1 MKVTKCPPIRGGI
14 FKILYVLA
22 FILSL
27 SFLSG
32 DAYAASYQTTISVR
46 ADEFA
51 DWEVESGQF
60 STLEYPVT
68 VNTNSPYGY
77 SLKLQVVGDTNS
89 LESTRGDDYNIP
101 SIQRRE
107 NMEFIPA
114 ALISNGYGYSMDG
127 NAFRPIP
134 NAGDDG
140 DIIASLSESTPN
152 KDDEYTITFGMKVD
166 SSYVAGKY
174 SKSFVVTAI
183 ANAPIV
189 CEAEN
194 ICYIRNGQNIDGGSL
209 EDQEAPN
216 RSNVSLQAPNFKRS
230 GYGFTGWNTQP
241 DGSGTS
247 YGPNETINVGETT
260 NAGLILFADWKES
273 SGDLQNWT
281 GCEEMAIGET
291 IALTDNRDGNTYA
304 IARNADGACWMMENL
319 RIDFSNPN
327 VEITSSNTNNP
338 TNEFMNIVNQHPASQ
353 NWFCDTDV
361 ERCIN
366 QFYYNSDNVKMDSD
380 LAYPSYGTYFN
391 WYAAT
396 AGNGMYSNTNPDVPV
411 AGDICPVGW
420 RLPTGNDMES
430 DLVLLDI
437 ALGGDGLNSTT
448 EVASKRWRKYPAN
461 YMLSGQFKGSA
472 RTDVGV
478 SGNYYASNPSTNV
491 RAMNLWLLKNKVS
504 FNANAAVKHRGQ
516 SVRCIIKNN
525 YKIKYDKNNTAAI
538 NGEMK
543 DQKVARDIEV
553 KLHKNTFS
561 HTYADHVWYRFL
573 NWNTKA
579 DGSGTSYDDE
589 AVIKN
594 LAETDEEITLYA
606 QWEEVRYADVTARFD
621 ELAIS
626 NFTLKNDVYGTKVLN
641 NDNAVAQIA
650 IGKTYT
656 IFFNLDTGYKFV
668 RYSTTENGELG
679 DENVSPTTYIVVN
692 GDATITIMTAVRDT
706 QITMQNME
714 SAACSSVP
722 VVAIDTRDNQEYL
735 VQRLADGKCWMIDDL
750 RLGSVALSE
759 SLSSENTNISEESTF
774 VLPSSSALNNDYATP
789 QINADNAGQ
798 NINSFGNTS
807 GKAGVYYNFCAA
819 SAGTVCSKNTPD
831 PATEDVCPAGWRLPT
846 GGLDGEQ
853 KALFDLVGGTAQL
866 AQPALS
872 LTFSGWYDYHNGGT
886 VKEFETASWLWSST
900 PKNVTDKT
908 FEGFIGRTKNH
919 FDQGVFENY
928 GLGIRCVMK

>member
-1 MKVTKCPPIRGGI
+1 MKVIKNPPGRGYI
-14 FKILYVLA
+14 LKILYTFA
-22 FILSL
+22 FIFNLFFISEA
-27 SFLSG
+27 
-32 DAYAASYQTTISVR
+32 AYAESYKTTISVK
-46 ADEFA
+46 AEPYIS
-51 DWEVESGQF
+51 WEVETGRA
-60 STLEYPVT
+60 STLEYPIT

-77 SLKLQVVGDTNS
+77 ALRLQTLGSTS
-89 LESTRGDDYNIP
+89 ALESNRGERYNIP
-101 SIQRRE
+101 TIQNNGFRTTIE
-107 NMEFIPA
+107 T
-114 ALISNGYGYSMDG
+114 ISNGYGYSTDG
-127 NAFRPIP
+127 VNFLPVP
-134 NAGDDG
+134 SPEGDG
-140 DIIASLSESTPN
+140 DLIAAPAESTPN
-152 KDDEYTITFGMKVD
+152 EDEDYTITFGMKID
-166 SSYVAGKY
+166 SSYVSGSY

-189 CEAEN
+189 CEAEY
-194 ICYIRNGQNIDGGSL
+194 ICYIRNGSDVEGGQL
-209 EDQEAPN
+209 DDQGAS
-216 RSNVSLQAPNFKRS
+216 SNSDVMLQAPNFVRD
-230 GYGFTGWNTQP
+230 GYGFVGWNTQP

-247 YGPNETINVGETT
+247 YGPNETIRAGDLS
-260 NAGLILFADWKES
+260 NAGLILFAQWQES
-273 SGDLQNWT
+273 EGELQGWT
-281 GCEEMAIGET
+281 GCETMQIGDV

-304 IARNADGACWMMENL
+304 IVKNTDGACWMMENL
-319 RIDFSNPN
+319 RLDFSDQN

-353 NWFCDTDV
+353 NWFCDTDA
-361 ERCIN
+361 EWCIN
-366 QFYYNSDNVKMDSD
+366 QFYYNSDNVKIDSD
-380 LAYPSYGTYFN
+380 STYPSYGTFFN

-396 AGNGMYSNTNPDVPV
+396 AGNGTYSNANPDVPV

-420 RLPTGNDMES
+420 RLPTGNGMES

-437 ALGGDGLNSTT
+437 ALGGNGSNDTV
-448 EVASKRWRKYPAN
+448 EADSKRWRKYPAN

-491 RAMNLWLLKNKVS
+491 RAMNLWLLKNKAS
-504 FNANAAVKHRGQ
+504 FNANAALKHRGQ

-543 DQKVARDIEV
+543 DQKVARDIEA

-606 QWEEVRYADVTARFD
+606 QWEEIRYADVTARFD

-626 NFTLKNDVYGTKVLN
+626 NFTLKNDVYGTTVLN
-641 NDNAVAQIA
+641 NDNAVAHIA

-656 IFFNLDTGYKFV
+656 IFFDLDAGYKFV

-692 GDATITIMTAVRDT
+692 GDATITITTAVRDT

-735 VQRLADGKCWMIDDL
+735 VQRLADGNCWMIDDL
-750 RLGSVALSE
+750 RLGSSE
-759 SLSSENTNISEESTF
+759 LVEAISSENTNVSDESTF
-774 VLPSSSALNNDYATP
+774 VLPTSSKITDNYTIAQL
-789 QINADNAGQ
+789 NADNAGQ
-798 NINSFGNTS
+798 SINSFGSTS
-807 GKAGVYYNFCAA
+807 GKAGVYYNYCAA
-819 SAGTVCSKNTPD
+819 SAGTVCSKTTPQ
-831 PATEDVCPAGWRLPT
+831 AAEEDVCPVGWRLPT
-846 GGLDGEQ
+846 GGANGEQ

-900 PKNVTDKT
+900 PKNVTDKSY
-908 FEGFIGRTKNH
+908 EWFIGRTKNH
-919 FDQGVFENY
+919 FTEGVFENY